1 MDMNQKQTALHKT
14 WMRLPE
20 IVAFCCAV
28 LMLCVVPLYFDNAF
42 FNINRCKVNLIRT
55 VVPWLCALMALF
67 LLEKRMLFKTAI
79 FEKPL
84 ASDAAMGLF
93 LFACIISCA
102 MQGFGESVM
111 EGTNGRSLGLWLM
124 LCLGGAYYV
133 IALGQLDGRF
143 VTGLMLICATLCAGL
158 GILNGAGLDPL
169 GFYQG
174 IKKGQE
180 IMFFSTIGNFD
191 FFGTYLVMMFGVAL
205 GILLF
210 ANSTV
215 KRILAAISA
224 IVLALGM
231 IVSRTDSALVG
242 MLLICLTLF
251 ALSGGQFMRMACASA
266 LSAVCFAL
274 LPVGRLLLS
283 ISPYQ
288 PEMDGLSRMLL
299 ETHAA
304 QVFSAVFLLITV
316 LFAVLNQRGV
326 RAPSRRFMAR
336 MILIFLLA
344 AVAVFLAVVVWF
356 TVYAPEA
363 DLGSLASLLRFDDMW
378 GSVRGFVYKRSLRAF
393 NDYTLTEKL
402 FGRGLG
408 QTLTILTPYC
418 DNQAAIDAAGGVF
431 TDAHCQPLQ
440 FLLTCGL
447 VGTVAFLAFYLFMM
461 FALIK
466 RMKNDPL
473 LCGCFAALVGYWVVM
488 LLNVAQ
494 PILLSTYFP
503 LCALALSRMRRLTKG
518 ATYES

>member
-1 MDMNQKQTALHKT
+1 MPATA
-14 WMRLPE
+14 
-20 IVAFCCAV
+20 AA
-28 LMLCVVPLYFDNAF
+28 
-42 FNINRCKVNLIRT
+42 
-55 VVPWLCALMALF
+55 AL
-67 LLEKRMLFKTAI
+67 
-79 FEKPL
+79 
-84 ASDAAMGLF
+84 
-93 LFACIISCA
+93 
-102 MQGFGESVM
+102 
-111 EGTNGRSLGLWLM
+111 W
-124 LCLGGAYYV
+124 
-133 IALGQLDGRF
+133 
-143 VTGLMLICATLCAGL
+143 
-158 GILNGAGLDPL
+158 
-169 GFYQG
+169 
-174 IKKGQE
+174 
-180 IMFFSTIGNFD
+180 
-191 FFGTYLVMMFGVAL
+191 
-205 GILLF
+205 
-210 ANSTV
+210 
-215 KRILAAISA
+215 
-224 IVLALGM
+224 
-231 IVSRTDSALVG
+231 
-242 MLLICLTLF
+242 
-251 ALSGGQFMRMACASA
+251 
-266 LSAVCFAL
+266 AVCFAL
-274 LPVGRLLLS
+274 MPAARAVLS
-283 ISPYQ
+283 VSPYH
-288 PEMDGLSRMLL
+288 PELDGLLQLLL

-336 MILIFLLA
+336 MILIVLLA
-344 AVAVFLAVVVWF
+344 AVAVFLAAVVWF

-408 QTLTILTPYC
+408 QTLAILTPYC
-418 DNQAAIDAAGGVF
+418 DNQVAIDAAGGVF